1 MNNAFKNDN
10 IEVMT
15 FDSPDETIDE
25 IFDWLLSRFQVGLE
39 TQMRGNNFI
48 SDCVIL
54 LYYKCHNVN
63 FKRGGSYIASPLRQ
77 KRKKQQ

>member
-48 SDCVIL
+48 SDCVNL

>member
-39 TQMRGNNFI
+39 TQMRGNHFI
-48 SDCVIL
+48 SDCVNL